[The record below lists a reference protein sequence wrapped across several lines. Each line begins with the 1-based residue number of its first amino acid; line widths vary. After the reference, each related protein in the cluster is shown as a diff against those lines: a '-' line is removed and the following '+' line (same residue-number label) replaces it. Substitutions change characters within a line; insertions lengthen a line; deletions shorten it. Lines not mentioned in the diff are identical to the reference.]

1 MTELTLTEWAAIAEI
16 IGMAGVIISL
26 LFVAYSINR
35 NTREVQ
41 TSNDN
46 FIYELQFART
56 RDIVSNPDMAAIY
69 VKIRKNEELTE
80 VEQERFFWDKMQ
92 ELSTWEAAFNRF
104 QAGLFPKYE
113 WDAWNNYYV
122 VAFTAQFPE
131 ESWVNVKDW
140 YAVDFQGHVDTV
152 YASKK

>member
-1 MTELTLTEWAAIAEI
+1 
-16 IGMAGVIISL
+16 MAGVIISL
-26 LFVAYSINR
+26 LFVAFSINR

-104 QAGLFPKYE
+104 KSGLFPKYE
-113 WDAWNNYYV
+113 WEAWNNYYV

-131 ESWVNVKDW
+131 ESWMNVKDW
-140 YAVDFQGHVDTV
+140 YAVDFQGHVDAV
-152 YASKK
+152 YASKR